1 MNPSITPAESFQNE
15 VLRPILKSQNGLLI
29 AMFRHQ
35 VNKRKTNF
43 DHFSPEDQ
51 FKYIEQT
58 IRKDLNFRSL
68 LLGTIIGRLTTE
80 QYEVYCPQE
89 EELNRRTINMLIQ
102 RLQRTYPLS
111 ARGLQICARLRRSL
125 QSVPWSRQSLHF
137 CPRVWSAS
145 RGTFATRRWG

>member
-15 VLRPILKSQNGLLI
+15 VLRPILKSQNELLI

-35 VNKRKTNF
+35 VSKRKTNF
-43 DHFSPEDQ
+43 DHFSPEHQ

-68 LLGTIIGRLTTE
+68 LLGTIVGKLTTE
-80 QYEVYCPQE
+80 QYEVYWPQE

-102 RLQRTYPLS
+102 RLQSQL
-111 ARGLQICARLRRSL
+111 
-125 QSVPWSRQSLHF
+125 VK
-137 CPRVWSAS
+137 
-145 RGTFATRRWG
+145 

>member
-15 VLRPILKSQNGLLI
+15 VLRPILKSQNELLI

-102 RLQRTYPLS
+102 RLQSQLVR
-111 ARGLQICARLRRSL
+111 
-125 QSVPWSRQSLHF
+125 
-137 CPRVWSAS
+137 
-145 RGTFATRRWG
+145 